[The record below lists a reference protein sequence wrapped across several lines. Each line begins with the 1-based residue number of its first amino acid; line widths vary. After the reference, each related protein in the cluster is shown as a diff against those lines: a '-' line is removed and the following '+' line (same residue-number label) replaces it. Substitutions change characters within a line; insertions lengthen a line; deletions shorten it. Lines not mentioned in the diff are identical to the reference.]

1 MATILCVDDDPAIL
15 ELHGTLLRSK
25 GYEVFTASD
34 GLSGIAI
41 TRKRQIDVVVL
52 DINMPGM
59 DGGQVAEILK
69 TERPTLPV
77 VIWSAGLEEI
87 PESLKWFADAML
99 YKGDGPLP
107 LLLAIDKIL
116 KDSRR
121 RNNLAERRN
130 NKAHVPII
138 QRKREV
144 RGHQLSAGNCNLKR
158 QA

>member
-1 MATILCVDDDPAIL
+1 MSAILCVDDDPAIL

-25 GYEVFTASD
+25 GYEVFTAPD

-41 TRKRQIDVVVL
+41 TRQRQIDVVVL

-59 DGGQVAEILK
+59 NGGQVAEILK

-77 VIWSAGLEEI
+77 VISSGGLEEI
-87 PESLKWFADAML
+87 PESLKWFGDAML
-99 YKGDGPLP
+99 FKGDGPLP

-121 RNNLAERRN
+121 RNARTN
-130 NKAHVPII
+130 NKAPVPII
-138 QRKREV
+138 EGEREV
-144 RGHQLSAGNCNLKR
+144 RGHQLSPANRNLKR
-158 QA
+158 PA

>member
-1 MATILCVDDDPAIL
+1 MATVLWIDDDPAIL

-25 GYEVFTASD
+25 GYKVFTAPD

-41 TRKRQIDVVVL
+41 IRQRHIDVVVL

-59 DGGQVAEILK
+59 DGDQVAEVLK
-69 TERPTLPV
+69 TEQPTLPV
-77 VIWSAGLEEI
+77 VIWSTGPEEI
-87 PESLKWFADAML
+87 PESLKWFADALL

-121 RNNLAERRN
+121 RNDPSPTEAPTCQKQNF
-130 NKAHVPII
+130 
-138 QRKREV
+138 
-144 RGHQLSAGNCNLKR
+144 
-158 QA
+158 